1 MVDNEMN
8 MLMKQILV
16 LFLVIFL
23 FLLTGCARQLT
34 ESENEAPRLFYISN
48 QVARS
53 ADGAFPDLSLDP
65 YVEDET
71 PDSLLQWT
79 VLGTQ
84 NLRASLIGHILRV
97 TFTPGFEGEESVEI
111 KVTDAEG
118 LDASQMVRFA
128 VVNMDNRERRE
139 SDGSI
144 TITWTNSSPAM
155 GKIYYSESPYYL
167 EQEAV
172 ALGSAGTTLTVP
184 LKALLSYRTYW
195 YRFATVSPA
204 NEVLFESPTDSFQ
217 TFQVS
222 SAPLFRM
229 TTIDV
234 RQGDSHLIET
244 PEGRR
249 ILIDGGY
256 GTHEPSFGDGPWDG
270 DGVPLALNYL
280 QGRGIFY
287 LDDLVETHHHSD
299 HYGGLYDI
307 QSSTVTYGAY
317 HSPSA
322 PNGLV
327 VGESWDIGDTSV
339 LVTVLNVDYPA
350 GMTHDNDNNRSIV
363 LKFTI
368 GQMDFLL
375 TGDSE
380 TPTNAKMIESFGST
394 MQSEVLKINH
404 HGSTDGTNAEW
415 LNAVVPRYAIISCG
429 AGNPYGHPHDQ
440 TLELLQ
446 DRGVRILRT
455 DETGTIDILTDGRT
469 TIEIWP

>member
-1 MVDNEMN
+1 MISKRVFVFSFFAA
-8 MLMKQILV
+8 IV
-16 LFLVIFL
+16 FA
-23 FLLTGCARQLT
+23 GCARQLM

-53 ADGAFPDLSLDP
+53 ADGAFPDLLLDT

-79 VLGTQ
+79 ILGTS
-84 NLRASLIGHILRV
+84 NLRASLIGHALRV
-97 TFTPGFEGEESVEI
+97 TFSTGFEGDESLEI
-111 KVTDAEG
+111 KVTDVEG
-118 LDASQMVRFA
+118 LEANQMVHFS
-128 VVNMDNRERRE
+128 VVDMDAKERRE
-139 SDGSI
+139 PDGSM
-144 TITWTNSSPAM
+144 TIAWTNSSPAT
-155 GKIYYSESPYYL
+155 GKVFYSESPYYL

-172 ALGSAGTTLTVP
+172 ALSSAGTTLTVP
-184 LKALLSYRTYW
+184 LKALLSNRTYW
-195 YRFATVSPA
+195 YRFATVSSS

-217 TFQVS
+217 TFQVT

-287 LDDLVETHHHSD
+287 IDHLVETHHHTD

-307 QSSTVTYGAY
+307 QSSTITYGAY

-322 PNGLV
+322 PSGLV

-339 LVTVLNVDYPA
+339 LVTVLNVDYPE
-350 GMTHDNDNNRSIV
+350 GMTHDNENNRSIV
-363 LKFTI
+363 LQFTI
-368 GQMDFLL
+368 GEVSFLL

-380 TPTNAKMIESFGST
+380 TPTNAKMIERFGNALP
-394 MQSEVLKINH
+394 SEVLKVNH
-404 HGSTDGTNAEW
+404 HGSSDGTTAEW
-415 LNAVVPRYAIISCG
+415 LDAVMPRFAIISC
-429 AGNPYGHPHDQ
+429 AVGNPYGHPHDE

-446 DRGVRILRT
+446 ERGVRILRT
-455 DETGTIDILTDGRT
+455 DETGTIDIITDGRT
-469 TIEIWP
+469 VIEIWP